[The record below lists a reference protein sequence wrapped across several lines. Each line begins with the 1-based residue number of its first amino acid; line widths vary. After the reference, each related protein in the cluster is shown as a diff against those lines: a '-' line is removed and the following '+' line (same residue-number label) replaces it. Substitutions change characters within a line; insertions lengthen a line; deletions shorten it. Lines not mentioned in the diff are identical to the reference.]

1 MMSNEEW
8 ERKMDFLLNQQAKFD
23 AEMYE
28 LKAAQARTEETLDRA
43 AENISHLA
51 GFIHEGF
58 GLTMNMF
65 KETSIDIKALTESIA
80 DLKESQ
86 KLTDEALRKLLT
98 RFDRHLSEGHPGL
111 EN

>member
-23 AEMYE
+23 VEMYE
-28 LKAAQARTEETLDRA
+28 LKAAQARTEKSLDRA
-43 AENISHLA
+43 AKNISHLA

-58 GLTMNMF
+58 GLTMNMI
-65 KETSIDIKALTESIA
+65 EE
-80 DLKESQ
+80 LKESQ
-86 KLTDEALRKLLT
+86 KLTDEALRKLIT
-98 RFDRHLSEGHPGL
+98 RFDRNLSEGHPGL

>member
-28 LKAAQARTEETLDRA
+28 LKEAQGRTEKSLARA
-43 AENISHLA
+43 AEILA
-51 GFIHEGF
+51 SQSTIMFEAF
-58 GLTMNMF
+58 GITNA
-65 KETSIDIKALTESIA
+65 EIK

-86 KLTDEALRKLLT
+86 KLTNEALKSFSPDLIVTSAMIILDLRTK
-98 RFDRHLSEGHPGL
+98 
-111 EN
+111 